1 MAETTYLVSAILTGA
16 LLLAVGAVVLR
27 IENWRRYE
35 LAGGAGAGGAGVGG
49 RAGADGGQSYARPP
63 DGDTPGDSVGAW
75 SAGFLA
81 LVAVAGGGAVLLVSD
96 AGLASAVGSW
106 LALAVV
112 FGVLLGAFLL
122 WGTYSSARFR
132 GLPSAHAALVS
143 AWLLGTLFVTGIAVK
158 LVLGG

>member
-16 LLLAVGAVVLR
+16 LLLAVGTLVLR

-35 LAGGAGAGGAGVGG
+35 LAGVAGTGG
-49 RAGADGGQSYARPP
+49 RASADGGRSARAS
-63 DGDTPGDSVGAW
+63 GDDSVGAW
-75 SAGFLA
+75 VAGFLA
-81 LVAVAGGGAVLLVSD
+81 LVAIAGGGAVLLVSD
-96 AGLASAVGSW
+96 AGVASAVGSW

-122 WGTYSSARFR
+122 WGTYNSARFR

-143 AWLLGTLFVTGIAVK
+143 AWLFGTLFVTGIAVK
-158 LVLGG
+158 LVLAG